1 MMQKTYVTIFND
13 ESVKKIDLSED
24 RKVKIKMNIKITMIT
39 SKTLTLLKNLNI
51 STTAFYTSTQD
62 ILLSYLDFLYDS
74 SINAADHIIFIN
86 LTLKFEQ

>member
-1 MMQKTYVTIFND
+1 MQKTYVTVFND
-13 ESVKKIDLSED
+13 ESVKKIDLSEN
-24 RKVKIKMNIKITMIT
+24 RKVKIKMNIKITMMT

-51 STTAFYTSTQD
+51 LTTAFYTSTQD
-62 ILLSYLDFLYDS
+62 ILLSYHDFLYDS